1 LLTPITCSHASLYC
15 SDQYLIEALFDES
28 MHTGGGSKKGAK
40 ARQNDKKALK
50 KSVKRVKKEMDK
62 ANKMTVGA
70 SFRQSLA
77 LLM

>member
-1 LLTPITCSHASLYC
+1 LYR